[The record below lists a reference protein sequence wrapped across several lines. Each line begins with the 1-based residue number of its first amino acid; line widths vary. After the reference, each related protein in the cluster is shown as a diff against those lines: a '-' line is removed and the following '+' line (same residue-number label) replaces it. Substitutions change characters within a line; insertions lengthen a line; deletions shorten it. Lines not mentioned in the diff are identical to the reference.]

1 MRAVALLLVAVTACA
16 YDVPWTPGSYG
27 PNGPFTGGSPGKIT
41 LNPGADRTPAWLPGD
56 SAVLYSVERG
66 DPPHD
71 RCFGVLSARQWTLER
86 WLCHLSPTAA
96 DSVDAFE
103 WPAVRGDGRLAYQ
116 HAVWES
122 TSLAPLARSL
132 VLATLDRWD
141 ETRTLLAFP
150 HTGGA
155 GPSSTVDGARDVVWL
170 DDTSVAFV
178 RERMSVGLDPL
189 TGRIDTTVSPIDVER
204 VDFGGDSS
212 VVTVVPG
219 TTGATSMAVN
229 DSATAIYYTLDG
241 DTVVYRRR
249 LATAVVDTLF
259 AFAAGPAA
267 IDVQVRGSRLIAVV
281 GGDLHVVDLPSQ
293 TDVVIPGPGVAF
305 AHAALSADGRTV
317 VLEGAL
323 GTGAPDLWRVLLP

>member
-1 MRAVALLLVAVTACA
+1 MRTVAPLLVALAACA

-27 PNGPFTGGSPGKIT
+27 PNGPFTGGSPGRIT
-41 LNPGADRTPAWLPGD
+41 LNPDADRTPAWLPGD
-56 SAVLYSVERG
+56 SGVLYSVERG

-86 WLCHLSPTAA
+86 WLCHLSPAAA

-116 HAVWES
+116 RAVWES

-141 ETRTLLAFP
+141 DTRTLLVFP
-150 HTGGA
+150 TAG
-155 GPSSTVDGARDVVWL
+155 GPSASVEGARDLHWL
-170 DDTSVAFV
+170 GDTSLVFI
-178 RERMSVGLDPL
+178 RERMDVARNPL
-189 TGRIDTTVSPIDVER
+189 TGRIDTTVAPLDVER
-204 VDFGGDSS
+204 VDFGGDSP

-219 TTGATSMAVN
+219 TAGATSVTVN
-229 DSATAIYYTLDG
+229 DSATAICYTRDG

-249 LATAVVDTLF
+249 LATAVVDTLY

-267 IDVQVRGSRLIAVV
+267 TDVQVRGTRLVAVV
-281 GGDLHVVDLPSQ
+281 GGALHVVDLQSRS
-293 TDVVIPGPGVAF
+293 DVVIPGPGVAF
-305 AHAALSADGRTV
+305 AHPALSADGRTV
-317 VLEGAL
+317 VLEGVL
-323 GTGAPDLWRVLLP
+323 GGAPPDLWRVVLP